1 MSESRIT
8 ESVWDYPRP
17 PRVEQSNDRVQII
30 HGGKTVIDTSNSV
43 RVLETSHPPTYY
55 LPISGFATGV
65 LVPTAG
71 ASMCEFKGMANY
83 YDVTVDGIT
92 LDSAAWG
99 YKNPQRGFEL
109 LSGMVALYPGRFE
122 SCSVNG
128 EKVQAQEGD
137 FYGGWINSWITGP
150 FKGGPLTMGW

>member
-1 MSESRIT
+1 MSESKPA

-17 PRVEQSNDRVQII
+17 PRVEKSSDRVLVIQD
-30 HGGKTVIDTSNSV
+30 GKTLIDTTDSV

-55 LPISGFATGV
+55 LPIDGFLSGA
-65 LVPTAG
+65 LLPTAG

-83 YDVTVDGIT
+83 YDVVIGGWTAER
-92 LDSAAWG
+92 AAWA
-99 YKNPQRGFEL
+99 YKNPQPGFEL
-109 LSGMVALYPGRFE
+109 LRGMVALYPGRFE
-122 SCSVNG
+122 FCSVNG
-128 EKVQAQEGD
+128 EKVLAQEGD